1 MKFVSNALHEFSW
14 TWACFQKPC
23 MKLHISPDEI
33 GPRLLSGR
41 DSPGHVKLRTW
52 WQDRVLLILILS
64 RLSVFYLS
72 CYSVQYVK
80 FGYTLCFKKSHPSV
94 IDVSRKWTDCYNFSY
109 AEYRTHLTLVL
120 IHLSITPEKCR
131 CTVLQRRRTFSQGRI
146 KTQLGLMLR
155 QWRRVD

>member
-52 WQDRVLLILILS
+52 WQDRVLLMLILS

-80 FGYTLCFKKSHPSV
+80 FGYTLCFKKATLPLLMSV
-94 IDVSRKWTDCYNFSY
+94 ENEPIVIIFHTQNTVHIW
-109 AEYRTHLTLVL
+109 
-120 IHLSITPEKCR
+120 HLSTTPEKCH

-146 KTQLGLMLR
+146 TTQLGLMLQ